1 MDIREQN
8 LKWMLSIQVLL
19 LLIFFQWHCGKSPGN
34 NPGYENNVD
43 YQLDKTRGIIGE
55 ILDFFKVPDLMVDQ
69 SQIYMWDKFLCK
81 VCIYSKT
88 NFKKI
93 AEFGKKGEGP
103 GEFHVISSAYLDKD
117 YIYVNAFPKLSIFS
131 KTGKIVKEL
140 KVTTAAGDY
149 QPIGKNYIGKKYLYT
164 PPSSNKSKS
173 SYVLFDANL
182 CKIKDLIEV
191 EYMNE
196 GIQVNPQKVNV
207 LVYRDCTKGVVYK
220 NKFYIGSTD
229 RGFFFAVFDE
239 EGKKLYEINID
250 YQRRKVTNE
259 SKKEVMNHI
268 KEMKINWEKFSETT
282 GFYFPDFY
290 PAYINFSICS
300 DRIYVFTYPRQEAPD
315 LLEVLIFDL
324 KGKLIKRKSCIPSIY
339 YENMMFNR
347 YYLYN
352 GKVYFIEPV
361 DGEREDWEVFEFI
374 VE

>member
-1 MDIREQN
+1 M
-8 LKWMLSIQVLL
+8 KWMISIQLL
-19 LLIFFQWHCGKSPGN
+19 LVLVFFQWHCSNSPVNRQG
-34 NPGYENNVD
+34 EESNVD
-43 YQLDKTRGIIGE
+43 YQLDKTGRIIGE
-55 ILDFFKVPDLMVDQ
+55 ISDSFKVPDLMVDQ
-69 SQIYMWDKFLCK
+69 SQIYVWDKFLCK
-81 VCIYSKT
+81 VGIYSKT

-103 GEFHVISSAYLDKD
+103 EEFHVIHSAYLDKD
-117 YIYVNAFPKLSIFS
+117 YIYVNSFPKLSIFS
-131 KTGKIVKEL
+131 KNGKIVKEL
-140 KVTTAAGDY
+140 KVTTIAGDY
-149 QPIGKNYIGKKYLYT
+149 KPIGKNYIGKKSLYT
-164 PPSSNKSKS
+164 PPSSDKSKR

-182 CKIKDLIEV
+182 WKIKDLIEV

-196 GIQVNPQKVNV
+196 AVQVNPQKVEI
-207 LVYRDCTKGVVYK
+207 LVYKDCTKGVVYK

-259 SKKEVMNHI
+259 SKKKIMNHI
-268 KEMKINWEKFSETT
+268 KEMKTNWEKFSETT
-282 GFYFPDFY
+282 GYYFPDFY

-300 DRIYVFTYPRQEAPD
+300 NRIYVFTYPRRETPD

-324 KGKLIKRKSCIPSIY
+324 KGELIKRKSCISSIY
-339 YENMMFNR
+339 FENLMYNR
-347 YYLYN
+347 YYLYD

-361 DGEREDWEVFEFI
+361 DSSRDDWEVFEII